1 MVDITTPVQTE
12 GGRECGMMLTTAIQG
27 GGKTYQNMHL
37 IAKYV
42 KDKIATKVR
51 GRKSLI
57 FDSNGEYTTEEF
69 GKNGIPN
76 FTARTL
82 KLSDVPA
89 WCRDPN
95 ITECRRIDAK
105 SLSIPEKKKA
115 LEYIIANLINCQLV
129 IEDINGYILR
139 VSNMEEIVGRI
150 IKLRHIGVDVLTSFQ
165 SARAVEPR
173 LWQNSRW
180 IRLHF
185 ISENMDEIK
194 GKLTNYALF
203 KIAQIIIN
211 KRFED
216 GDVRFFVYIT
226 GFGRKIEGPNLKLSE
241 WEDACRKYL
250 LLKKQETKEHALI
263 NECSEDESRS
273 RLVMQY
279 TRMYY
284 DNPDGPKQET
294 PNQQPTNPNQPT
306 TK

>member
-1 MVDITTPVQTE
+1 MAYEEPKQTE
-12 GGRECGMMLTTAIQG
+12 GGRECGLMLTTAIQG
-27 GGKTYQNMHL
+27 GGKTYQNMKL
-37 IAKYV
+37 IASYV

-69 GKNGIPN
+69 AKNGTPN

-82 KLSDVPA
+82 KLSDVRA
-89 WCRDPN
+89 WCRDPKVGS
-95 ITECRRIDAK
+95 ECRRIDAK
-105 SLSIPEKKKA
+105 SLSIPEKKAA
-115 LEYIIANLINCQLV
+115 LEYIIANIVNCQLV

-139 VSNMEEIVGRI
+139 VSNMEEIIGRI
-150 IKLRHIGVDVLTSFQ
+150 IKLRHIGVDVITSYQ

-194 GKLTNYALF
+194 GKLPNYALF

-211 KRFED
+211 KKFEE
-216 GDVRFFVYIT
+216 GDKRFFVYIT
-226 GFGRKIEGPNLKLSE
+226 GFGRNIEGPTLKLAD

-250 LLKKQETKEHALI
+250 LLKKTETREHALI
-263 NECSEDESRS
+263 NECSEEESRS
-273 RLVMQY
+273 RLVKQY
-279 TRMYY
+279 TDMYY
-284 DNPDGPKQET
+284 DNPDKPAKQ
-294 PNQQPTNPNQPT
+294 PIS
-306 TK
+306 K